1 MGISIEDGS
10 FDNVVR
16 VNLVSGNNGAGIAIT
31 DPFSSYNAVLGN
43 LVGTDATGT
52 RALPNEGSGIG
63 VGFMGSTYNRIGGT
77 RPGDGNLVSGNSG
90 GGIGVLSQDNFVR
103 GNYVGIDISGRKP
116 LGNTGGG
123 VGLSGG
129 RSFLGGT
136 TPQEANVIGGN
147 GWGGVAVESDYI
159 TIAGNYIGTDPSG
172 EVPIG
177 NVAAGVWGAS
187 ARNTLL
193 QANVIAHTS
202 FAPGNAAGAGIN
214 VDPLGHATIRRN
226 SIHGNAAQAIAY
238 SRGDLSALRAPVIN
252 AITTTAVSGTACPG
266 CEVEIFSD
274 GEDEGRVFEGSVV
287 ADGSGAFRFSRAW
300 GYLTGPN
307 VTATATDE
315 DGSTSE
321 FSSAVAAPAPPPQSL
336 SLSRRR
342 VLVTVE
348 WKNPYGGERGTAYA
362 LPQNDQF
369 GFFSYSDP
377 NNPEVFVKVL
387 DFGSGTALCF
397 VGGLTD
403 FHYKVTFTVAQTG
416 QKLVF
421 EKPPYQYIGFV
432 DATTLKYAGA
442 PGVPAGFLT
451 GGGGMTFVGALST
464 GQTSSSFQKTP
475 AQAPQALAAA
485 PQSLALSSG
494 RVSVI
499 VDWRN
504 PYSGETG
511 RAYGIPK
518 ADPFGFFYYTDRDN
532 PEVFVKVLD
541 FGDGIAR
548 VFVGGL
554 TDFYYK
560 VTFRVLQSGQTLVF
574 EKPPYQYIGFADNG
588 TLKF

>member
-1 MGISIEDGS
+1 MVEAGVPLSFTGDGRDPEGGALTLAWDFGDGETAAGASPPAHS
-10 FDNVVR
+10 FTAPGTFLVTLNVTD
-16 VNLVSGNNGAGIAIT
+16 GAG
-31 DPFSSYNAVLGN
+31 
-43 LVGTDATGT
+43 
-52 RALPNEGSGIG
+52 
-63 VGFMGSTYNRIGGT
+63 
-77 RPGDGNLVSGNSG
+77 
-90 GGIGVLSQDNFVR
+90 LSAAASRTVT
-103 GNYVGIDISGRKP
+103 VTAPAS
-116 LGNTGGG
+116 LH
-123 VGLSGG
+123 LSGDRVLVEVVWRNPYSG
-129 RSFLGGT
+129 
-136 TPQEANVIGGN
+136 E
-147 GWGGVAVESDYI
+147 GGVA
-159 TIAGNYIGTDPSG
+159 
-172 EVPIG
+172 
-177 NVAAGVWGAS
+177 
-187 ARNTLL
+187 
-193 QANVIAHTS
+193 
-202 FAPGNAAGAGIN
+202 F
-214 VDPLGHATIRRN
+214 PL
-226 SIHGNAAQAIAY
+226 
-238 SRGDLSALRAPVIN
+238 P
-252 AITTTAVSGTACPG
+252 
-266 CEVEIFSD
+266 E
-274 GEDEGRVFEGSVV
+274 
-287 ADGSGAFRFSRAW
+287 
-300 GYLTGPN
+300 
-307 VTATATDE
+307 
-315 DGSTSE
+315 
-321 FSSAVAAPAPPPQSL
+321 
-336 SLSRRR
+336 
-342 VLVTVE
+342 
-348 WKNPYGGERGTAYA
+348 
-362 LPQNDQF
+362 NDQF
-369 GFFSYSDP
+369 GYFYYSDP
-377 NNPEVFVKVL
+377 DNPEVFVKVL

-403 FHYKVTFTVAQTG
+403 FYYKVTFMVAQTG

-442 PGVPAGFLT
+442 PGAPAGFLT